1 MAVRSSSVAAATVA
15 PETGCCVTP
24 LRNRDVPPS
33 EGTIS
38 PKRSAMRR
46 RFEGSLPSH
55 RIALIVATTSRS
67 PQRVL
72 TITPIRNDPSLLRSA
87 SGCTVICEPA
97 TVITR
102 PMISFMRYALR
113 QHGSLYRNPPN
124 PHFWPRLARS
134 VGFLVKFIRDA
145 YCRELGP
152 TLRKSGKYLVN
163 FCGGNSSSYPGRK
176 TFRDGKFVDHDVGGL
191 EISAAIVISRTR
203 AGLGANCSLLRRYS
217 RKCAGFR
224 GGHSR
229 APRFFPVPIPS
240 PNSRRIISETMR
252 CRSRSWRAF
261 SNSPALASI
270 SRTTRATVTT
280 ALRRAGSSSATG
292 WDRISAIWSSDIP
305 NSPLK
310 LLAQRARTPLGMR
323 ELGSRLAEVREGD
336 DATVADSGAGLARSA
351 DRAARRSI
359 SIAL

>member
-1 MAVRSSSVAAATVA
+1 
-15 PETGCCVTP
+15 
-24 LRNRDVPPS
+24 
-33 EGTIS
+33 
-38 PKRSAMRR
+38 MRR

-134 VGFLVKFIRDA
+134 AGFLVKFIRDA

-152 TLRKSGKYLVN
+152 TLRKSSKYLVN

-203 AGLGANCSLLRRYS
+203 AGLGANCSLRRRYS

-224 GGHSR
+224 GDPEIIATTPGH
-229 APRFFPVPIPS
+229 PGFS
-240 PNSRRIISETMR
+240 PYQSRRRIPAASSLR
-252 CRSRSWRAF
+252 QCVVARARG
-261 SNSPALASI
+261 AL
-270 SRTTRATVTT
+270 SRT
-280 ALRRAGSSSATG
+280 
-292 WDRISAIWSSDIP
+292 
-305 NSPLK
+305 
-310 LLAQRARTPLGMR
+310 ARP
-323 ELGSRLAEVREGD
+323 SR
-336 DATVADSGAGLARSA
+336 RSA
-351 DRAARRSI
+351 GRRGQRSPPR
-359 SIAL
+359 